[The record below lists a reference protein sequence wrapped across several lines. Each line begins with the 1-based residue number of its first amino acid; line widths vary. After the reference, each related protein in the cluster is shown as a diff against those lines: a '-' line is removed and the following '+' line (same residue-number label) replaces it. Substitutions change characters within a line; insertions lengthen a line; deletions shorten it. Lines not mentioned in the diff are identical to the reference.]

1 MNKKD
6 LFKKKIQEKKKGKK
20 TNLPQNKVNTFI
32 SSVDKEVKCGPQCQK
47 MQREQNLKRLYT
59 EAVTNYTQG
68 PTKIKL
74 AEKNYYEATKGS
86 AYYNEMLKEKY
97 SKEIKEISAKNVAQH
112 KDNVKEIN
120 TKIDAYTSETI
131 YNRKMKTFLDR
142 LMSENLTLKE
152 QHETNKSLIYTNDRK
167 TFYEDQQI
175 QNIYYWRRVVVALFW
190 ILFISLCINV
200 LFLKKKYDDYKAWIR
215 LFIIALF
222 PNYVIPFIQKIILKI
237 YYLLLKAKD
246 SMKIKNVYIDL
257 K

>member
-1 MNKKD
+1 
-6 LFKKKIQEKKKGKK
+6 
-20 TNLPQNKVNTFI
+20 
-32 SSVDKEVKCGPQCQK
+32 
-47 MQREQNLKRLYT
+47 
-59 EAVTNYTQG
+59 
-68 PTKIKL
+68 
-74 AEKNYYEATKGS
+74 
-86 AYYNEMLKEKY
+86 MLKEKY

-131 YNRKMKTFLDR
+131 YNWKMKTFLDR